1 MASATI
7 HAGICGT
14 GLISAIDAYLDL
26 EVIDDTGAMEGTSV
40 QIGDSPISITQAD
53 VRKLQLAKAAIAA
66 GIDTL
71 LYEAGLNASD
81 VHTLHLAG
89 GFGSYLQAQPAA
101 GIGLIPEALV
111 DKASPAGN
119 TALTGAVLLTLSRT
133 ARKVAEERAT
143 GATEV
148 GLSTHEVWTV
158 SYTHLL
164 NRIEDI
170 GTSPLGRFAQGED
183 AAKASA
189 QHGRE
194 ILEASL
200 SELDRRLR
208 GIRPT
213 AESIDPISLDEA
225 EDIWQRVNG
234 SRSSWCTLSEANPDL
249 LPPDF

>member
-1 MASATI
+1 MYKRQ
-7 HAGICGT
+7 

-148 GLSTHEVWTV
+148 GLSTHEVWMDR
-158 SYTHLL
+158 Y
-164 NRIEDI
+164 IENMA
-170 GTSPLGRFAQGED
+170 F
-183 AAKASA
+183 
-189 QHGRE
+189 RE
-194 ILEASL
+194 V
-200 SELDRRLR
+200 
-208 GIRPT
+208 
-213 AESIDPISLDEA
+213 
-225 EDIWQRVNG
+225 W
-234 SRSSWCTLSEANPDL
+234 
-249 LPPDF
+249 